1 MNKDKFT
8 NFGRRD
14 FIKYAALTA
23 AAISLPSV
31 QGCAIPKKNVP
42 RMDYKTFLIK
52 NARLVDVN
60 SGQIMENAWL
70 VVKYGIIAVQ
80 DNSEVKIDPQG
91 ITFDLQGKYLIPGL
105 IDAHCHPTVSPVF
118 SMSMLD
124 VLKHTQQ
131 QKQNF
136 VSAIESGVT
145 TIRDMGAFPG
155 MLHFL
160 MRDIEK
166 GNLPGP
172 RVVYCNSI
180 LNVMGG
186 HPEVPPSDVNIF
198 ARPVSLFIGMV
209 MKNFRN
215 TAEMEE
221 YLRENSKGA
230 SFIKLT
236 LDNQSV
242 FCKKNKAI
250 NVYTKEQLDKIFNF
264 AEKSGLPVVGHHQFK
279 SGFDRAM
286 EYPFHSIEHIVA
298 DVVLSDD
305 DVVKMAKRNLAIV
318 PTMSMGQSFLMEE
331 AFDELPAQ
339 YKTPEIIRELQV
351 RKEYF
356 AKETAKHCD
365 PFLHKQNLAALKDYK
380 TIGIDNLWEH
390 KKFLVHPDIF
400 FNMMI
405 NGYQSLKKMNQ
416 AGILIGC
423 GIDAGMPLC
432 YFGGNYREYEI
443 MQRVGFTNIEIL
455 RCATINNAKILK
467 IAEKTGSLEKG
478 KYADMVV
485 LDKNPLEDIRALRN
499 PQMVFKQGELMF
511 SAENLSDNKTISSP
525 VI

>member
-1 MNKDKFT
+1 MNQDKFT

-14 FIKYAALTA
+14 FIKYTALTA
-23 AAISLPSV
+23 AALSLPSV
-31 QGCAIPKKNVP
+31 QGCAIPRKNVP
-42 RMDYKTFLIK
+42 ELDYKTFLIK

-60 SGQIMENAWL
+60 SGQITENAWL
-70 VVKYGIIAVQ
+70 VVKDGMIAVQ
-80 DNSEVKIDPQG
+80 DNSEVKINQQG
-91 ITFDLQGKYLIPGL
+91 VTFDLQGKYLIPGL
-105 IDAHCHPTVSPVF
+105 IDGHCHPTVSPVF
-118 SMSMLD
+118 SMSMMDL
-124 VLKHTQQ
+124 LKHTRQ

-136 VSAIESGVT
+136 ISAIESGVT

-155 MLHFL
+155 MLH
-160 MRDIEK
+160 MYIRDIEK

-186 HPEVPPSDVNIF
+186 HPEIPPSDVNIF
-198 ARPVSLFIGMV
+198 ARPVSLFIGML
-209 MKNFRN
+209 MNNFRN
-215 TAEMEE
+215 TTEMEE
-221 YLRENSKGA
+221 CLRENAKGA

-242 FCKKNKAI
+242 FCKKNKTI

-264 AEKSGLPVVGHHQFK
+264 AEKNGLPVVGHHQFK
-279 SGFDRAM
+279 FGFDLAM
-286 EYPFHSIEHIVA
+286 EYPFHSIEHIA
-298 DVVLSDD
+298 TDAVLSDD
-305 DVVKMAKRNLAIV
+305 DVLKMAKRNLAIV
-318 PTMSMGQSFLMEE
+318 PTMTVGQSYLMEE

-339 YKTPEIIRELQV
+339 YKTPEITRELQV

-356 AKETAKHCD
+356 EKETAKHCD

-380 TIGIDNLWEH
+380 TIGINNLWKN
-390 KKFLVHPDIF
+390 KKFLVQPEVY
-400 FNMMI
+400 FNMI
-405 NGYQSLKKMNQ
+405 LNGYENLKKINK
-416 AGILIGC
+416 AGILIGS
-423 GIDAGMPLC
+423 GIDAGMPFC

-467 IAEKTGSLEKG
+467 IADKTGSVEKG

-511 SAENLSDNKTISSP
+511 SAENLSANKTILSL
-525 VI
+525 